1 MARAPRL
8 ATATLLVAAALL
20 AGCSKEKRG
29 GEPRQPADE
38 PEAAEHPTGIS
49 GEEGHQAHGAAV
61 KPGDVVDA
69 PNPRASASFAC
80 EGGHKV
86 DIGDL
91 VAVVTLKDGR
101 TVQIARDP
109 DDAFHFQGE
118 ALGFRMK
125 DGQGEL
131 SQDEGGTFRCTAG

>member
-1 MARAPRL
+1 MHAAR
-8 ATATLLVAAALL
+8 LVTTAALALLL
-20 AGCSKEKRG
+20 AACSEDKRS

-38 PEAAEHPTGIS
+38 PEAAEQPTGMRAS
-49 GEEGHQAHGAAV
+49 EGYQAQGAAV
-61 KPGDVVDA
+61 KPSDVADA
-69 PNPRASASFAC
+69 PNPRAPTAFAC

-86 DIGDL
+86 EIADL
-91 VAVVTLKDGR
+91 VAVVTLADGR

>member
-1 MARAPRL
+1 MANPSHRSFVVLSLVL
-8 ATATLLVAAALL
+8 ALAA
-20 AGCSKEKRG
+20 CSQEKRD
-29 GEPRQPADE
+29 GEPRMPADE

-49 GEEGHQAHGAAV
+49 AQEGYQAQGSAV
-61 KPGDVVDA
+61 TPLDVADA
-69 PNPRASASFAC
+69 PNPRAPAAFTCDNGS
-80 EGGHKV
+80 KV
-86 DIGDL
+86 DIADL

-118 ALGFRMK
+118 ALSFRMK

-131 SQDEGGTFRCTAG
+131 AQDEGGISRCAGG

>member
-1 MARAPRL
+1 MPRQRL
-8 ATATLLVAAALL
+8 VPIAVALVVLLGA
-20 AGCSKEKRG
+20 CSQEKRG
-29 GEPRQPADE
+29 GQPLQPADE

-49 GEEGHQAHGAAV
+49 ASEGYQAQGSAV
-61 KPGDVVDA
+61 KPSDIAEA
-69 PNPRASASFAC
+69 PNPRAPAAFAC
-80 EGGHKV
+80 DGGSRV
-86 DIGDL
+86 EIGDL

-118 ALGFRMK
+118 ALGFRME

-131 SQDEGGTFRCTAG
+131 SQDEGGTVHCTAG